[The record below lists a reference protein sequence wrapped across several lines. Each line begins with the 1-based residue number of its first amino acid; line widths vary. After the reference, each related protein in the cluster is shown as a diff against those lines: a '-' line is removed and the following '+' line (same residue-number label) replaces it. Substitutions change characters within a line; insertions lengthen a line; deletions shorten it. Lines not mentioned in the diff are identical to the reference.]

1 VNPELY
7 ESLAV
12 TLASMGSVSSPAEL
26 HGYVAGSCCAADAPD
41 PVALCQQLAGHLDI
55 SPEQLA
61 SAVDLGEWI
70 SHIEAGL
77 ASPELGFYPLLP
89 DDEESLE
96 QRAVALGQWCEGFL
110 AGYALRVGSSG
121 QTPNAETQEILSD
134 LVAISRI
141 GIPEDGDDEEA
152 DFMEVVEYL
161 RMAAM
166 SLFLEAREA
175 PAGDNSQPPSLH

>member
-1 VNPELY
+1 
-7 ESLAV
+7 
-12 TLASMGSVSSPAEL
+12 
-26 HGYVAGSCCAADAPD
+26 
-41 PVALCQQLAGHLDI
+41 ALCQQLAGHLDI

-70 SHIEAGL
+70 AHIEAGL

-96 QRAVALGQWCEGFL
+96 HRATALGQWCEGFL
-110 AGYALRVGSSG
+110 AGYALRLGSSG

-141 GIPEDGDDEEA
+141 GIPDDG
-152 DFMEVVEYL
+152 
-161 RMAAM
+161 
-166 SLFLEAREA
+166 
-175 PAGDNSQPPSLH
+175 

>member
-1 VNPELY
+1 MNPELY

-12 TLASMGSVSSPAEL
+12 ALANAGSVSSPAEL
-26 HGYVAGSCCAADAPD
+26 HGYVAGSCCAADAPE
-41 PVALCQQLAGHLDI
+41 PVTLCQQLAGHLDI

-96 QRAVALGQWCEGFL
+96 QRVVALGQWCEGFL

-121 QTPNAETQEILSD
+121 QTPNAETQEILAD

-141 GIPEDGDDEEA
+141 GVPDDGDDEET

-166 SLFLEAREA
+166 SLFIEAREA
-175 PAGDNSQPPSLH
+175 PASEHDDKPSIH